1 MMLKCIKFMKIKE
14 YLILYILFLKWYS
27 SSLISSIINIIIRTL
42 SSSEGEII
50 ELKNKENFKEAEK
63 SLPKIKKILIIKFI
77 LFFLIS
83 ILFLILFWYY

>member
-1 MMLKCIKFMKIKE
+1 MV
-14 YLILYILFLKWYS
+14 Y
-27 SSLISSIINIIIRTL
+27 SSLISSIINTIIRTL
-42 SSSEGEII
+42 SSSEGEKI

-63 SLPKIKKILIIKFI
+63 CLPKIKKILIIKFI